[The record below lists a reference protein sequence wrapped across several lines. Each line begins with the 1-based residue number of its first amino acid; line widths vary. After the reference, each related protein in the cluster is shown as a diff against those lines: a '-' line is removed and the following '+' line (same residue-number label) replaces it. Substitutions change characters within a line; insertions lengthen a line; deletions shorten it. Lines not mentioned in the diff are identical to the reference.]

1 MRIDNAAPVQAV
13 QRTMRVL
20 ECLVEAGSGMSVV
33 ELASAVAVDK
43 SVVSRLL
50 ASLAS
55 QGYVVRDSAS

>member
-1 MRIDNAAPVQAV
+1 MVSEATSVRADVAAPVQAV

-20 ECLVEAGSGMSVV
+20 ECLVEAGSAMSVL

-50 ASLAS
+50 AN
-55 QGYVVRDSAS
+55 